1 MSDFE
6 KAKEFL
12 RKQGAIIKLQG
23 QEFVTFRGLLNL
35 GHMRGIKSLTTEE
48 ISFDN
53 EGDNP
58 SYLSRWKCTIVGKD
72 DSVFTA
78 HGDASPKNVSKMVA
92 PALLRMGETRAIARC
107 LRFFTGFGLT
117 AIDELGERNG

>member
-1 MSDFE
+1 MSDFQ

-12 RKQGAIIKLQG
+12 RQQGAIIKLQG
-23 QEFVTFRGLLNL
+23 QEFVTFKGLLNL
-35 GHMRGIKSLTTEE
+35 GHMRGIKSLITEE

-58 SYLSRWKCTIVGKD
+58 SYLTRWKCTIVGQD

-78 HGDASPKNVSKMVA
+78 HGDASPKNVGKMII
-92 PALLRMGETRAIARC
+92 PHLLRMGETRAVARC

-117 AIDELGERNG
+117 SIDEMGGNHE